1 MATSRVREQQP
12 IGTVQG
18 GPGARAPFP
27 QQPPFGPSGHGPAG
41 PGAAPRWSAGGPVP
55 PQRQAPY
62 PPPPRPPLPG
72 HHMPGPYAGGP
83 FGSGS
88 FTDGAFVTGSHAVV
102 PPATAE
108 DAAPE
113 ATAPRRSIL
122 PRVLMVLIPLLLLL
136 GPAFVASFNAATEV
150 ARPPAAGELP
160 GAVAAA
166 QPAAEDVKGLSGGLL
181 PRADGVQA
189 AGEDPVREER
199 TAVAAPAAPQQ
210 EGDTLTLVLSIV
222 MLALSLPLVGVAGT
236 TTWWMLHAWRTPDSL
251 KGTGFTRTP
260 AKRTHTFS
268 LLLPARHEQEVL
280 GDTIDALAK
289 QDHEAFEI
297 IVIIG
302 HDDPETLA
310 VAHAGARRHPSL
322 VQVVIDYSVPKN
334 KPKGLNTALPRCRG
348 EIIGV
353 FDAEDE
359 VHPGLL
365 KLVEGRF
372 EETGAS
378 VVQSGVQLMN
388 IHTTWWSMR
397 NCLEYYFWFRSR
409 LHFHSQ
415 QKFIPLGGNT
425 VFARAEVLRDFG
437 GWDAECLAEDCE
449 LGVRLSSA
457 GHQVAVAYDPEVVT
471 REETPD
477 TIKSWI
483 KQRTRW
489 CQGFLQVLRKGL
501 WKELPTRKQRMLA
514 RYTLWMPFLQAY
526 SGVMIPIS
534 LITMFVVKVPL
545 AVTLLSFVP
554 LVPTVISMAVEAA
567 GLEEFGRS
575 FGVKI
580 RFRDYARLILGAF
593 PYQVMLSFASIR
605 AVVRE
610 ARGQVGWEK
619 TEHAGVHRKPAAS
632 TP

>member
-1 MATSRVREQQP
+1 MATSRVQQP
-12 IGTVQG
+12 QQQPV
-18 GPGARAPFP
+18 GPGRAHA
-27 QQPPFGPSGHGPAG
+27 QQRPP
-41 PGAAPRWSAGGPVP
+41 RPVP
-55 PQRQAPY
+55 PPHRTPPHRAPQQWGPHPGGPQPGNRRLVY
-62 PPPPRPPLPG
+62 PALPPRPGHLGSFDTGSYPVPVWDGPTPPPPPPSAPA
-72 HHMPGPYAGGP
+72 P
-83 FGSGS
+83 
-88 FTDGAFVTGSHAVV
+88 V
-102 PPATAE
+102 PA
-108 DAAPE
+108 AAPPP
-113 ATAPRRSIL
+113 APRRRIL
-122 PRVLMVLIPLLLLL
+122 PRVAMIVIPLLVLL
-136 GPAFVASFNAATEV
+136 GPAFVSAFHDAGGTT
-150 ARPPAAGELP
+150 RPPAAGALP
-160 GAVAAA
+160 AVPDAPQA
-166 QPAAEDVKGLSGGLL
+166 PAPDVKGLSGGLL

-189 AGEDPVREER
+189 AGADPVREER
-199 TAVAAPAAPQQ
+199 TAVAAPPAPQLPQ
-210 EGDTLTLVLSIV
+210 SGTLTLVLSIV
-222 MLALSLPLVGVAGT
+222 MLALSVPLAGVAGT

-251 KGTGFTRTP
+251 KGTGFTRKP

-280 GDTIDALAK
+280 GDTIDALAR

-302 HDDPETLA
+302 HDDPETMA
-310 VAHAGARRHPSL
+310 VAHAAARRHPEL

-388 IHTTWWSMR
+388 IQTTWWSLR

-409 LHFHSQ
+409 LHFHSE

-425 VFARAEVLRDFG
+425 VFARATVLRDFG

-457 GHQVAVAYDPEVVT
+457 GHEVAVAYDPEVVT

-477 TIKSWI
+477 TIKSLV

-534 LITMFVVKVPL
+534 LVTMFVVKVPL

-580 RFRDYARLILGAF
+580 RFRDYAKLILGAF
-593 PYQVMLSFASIR
+593 PYQVLLSFSSIR

-619 TEHAGVHRKPAAS
+619 TEHAGIHRKPAPTS
-632 TP
+632 

>member
-1 MATSRVREQQP
+1 VLGESGYRSEEDAMQAFGQQP
-12 IGTVQG
+12 TG
-18 GPGARAPFP
+18 GR
-27 QQPPFGPSGHGPAG
+27 
-41 PGAAPRWSAGGPVP
+41 PGAAPQGPARPVAPVVRPAAQMNHPSYAGRPPVAAQSARPVP
-55 PQRQAPY
+55 PAP
-62 PPPPRPPLPG
+62 PA
-72 HHMPGPYAGGP
+72 PGPAAER
-83 FGSGS
+83 SGWR
-88 FTDGAFVTGSHAVV
+88 
-102 PPATAE
+102 
-108 DAAPE
+108 
-113 ATAPRRSIL
+113 PRRL
-122 PRVLMVLIPLLLLL
+122 LVLLVPLVLLLV
-136 GPAFVASFNAATEV
+136 PAFISGLGDSMGTAA
-150 ARPPAAGELP
+150 PPAAGPLP
-160 GAVAAA
+160 ATTAAA
-166 QPAAEDVKGLSGGLL
+166 QPAPDDTAGVSGGLL

-189 AGEDPVREER
+189 AGKDSPQA
-199 TAVAAPAAPQQ
+199 TAATPPPAPDEPQS
-210 EGDTLTLVLSIV
+210 GTLTLVLSAV
-222 MLALSLPLVGVAGT
+222 MLLLALPLTFVAVT
-236 TTWWMLHAWRTPDSL
+236 TTWWMLTAWRTPDAL
-251 KGTGFTRTP
+251 KGTGFTRRN
-260 AKRTHTFS
+260 AFRTHTFS

-280 GDTIDALAK
+280 GDTIDALAR
-289 QDHEAFEI
+289 QDHDAFEI

-310 VAHAGARRHPSL
+310 VAHAAARRHPSL
-322 VQVVIDYSVPKN
+322 VQVVIDYNVPKN

-365 KLVEGRF
+365 KLVEARF

-388 IHTTWWSMR
+388 VHTTWWSMR

-409 LHFHSQ
+409 LHFHSR

-425 VFARAEVLRDFG
+425 VFARAEVLREFN
-437 GWDAECLAEDCE
+437 GWDQECLAEDCE

-477 TIKSWI
+477 TIKSWV

-501 WKELPTRKQRMLA
+501 WKELPTRRQRLLA

-534 LITMFVVKVPL
+534 VASMVLVKVPL
-545 AVTLLSFVP
+545 PVTLLSFVP
-554 LVPTVISMAVEAA
+554 LVPTIVCMAVEAA

-575 FGVKI
+575 FKVKI
-580 RFRDYARLILGAF
+580 RAWDYVRLILGAF
-593 PYQVMLSFASIR
+593 PYQVLLSVASIR

-619 TEHAGVHRKPAAS
+619 TEHAGVHRQNAARS
-632 TP
+632 AA

>member
-1 MATSRVREQQP
+1 M
-12 IGTVQG
+12 
-18 GPGARAPFP
+18 
-27 QQPPFGPSGHGPAG
+27 
-41 PGAAPRWSAGGPVP
+41 
-55 PQRQAPY
+55 
-62 PPPPRPPLPG
+62 
-72 HHMPGPYAGGP
+72 
-83 FGSGS
+83 
-88 FTDGAFVTGSHAVV
+88 
-102 PPATAE
+102 
-108 DAAPE
+108 
-113 ATAPRRSIL
+113 
-122 PRVLMVLIPLLLLL
+122 
-136 GPAFVASFNAATEV
+136 
-150 ARPPAAGELP
+150 
-160 GAVAAA
+160 
-166 QPAAEDVKGLSGGLL
+166 
-181 PRADGVQA
+181 
-189 AGEDPVREER
+189 
-199 TAVAAPAAPQQ
+199 
-210 EGDTLTLVLSIV
+210 
-222 MLALSLPLVGVAGT
+222 
-236 TTWWMLHAWRTPDSL
+236 
-251 KGTGFTRTP
+251 
-260 AKRTHTFS
+260 
-268 LLLPARHEQEVL
+268 
-280 GDTIDALAK
+280 
-289 QDHEAFEI
+289 
-297 IVIIG
+297 
-302 HDDPETLA
+302 A
-310 VAHAGARRHPSL
+310 VAHAAARRHPTL

-348 EIIGV
+348 EIVGV

-388 IHTTWWSMR
+388 IQTTWWSLR

-409 LHFHSQ
+409 LHFHAQ

-425 VFARAEVLRDFG
+425 VFAKASVLREFG

-477 TIKSWI
+477 TIPSLV

-526 SGVMIPIS
+526 SGVMIPVS
-534 LITMFVVKVPL
+534 LVTMFLVKVPL

-580 RFRDYARLILGAF
+580 RFRDYARLLLGAF
-593 PYQVMLSFASIR
+593 PYQVLLSFSSIR

-619 TEHAGVHRKPAAS
+619 TAHSGAHRNTAPVH
-632 TP
+632 

>member
-1 MATSRVREQQP
+1 MQTSRQHMPSGMVRFGPAARPLAPRPRSAVRPVAALPAPVVPAAPQAQPASPPGTGRATSEAK
-12 IGTVQG
+12 
-18 GPGARAPFP
+18 PGRRR
-27 QQPPFGPSGHGPAG
+27 SVW
-41 PGAAPRWSAGGPVP
+41 R
-55 PQRQAPY
+55 
-62 PPPPRPPLPG
+62 
-72 HHMPGPYAGGP
+72 
-83 FGSGS
+83 
-88 FTDGAFVTGSHAVV
+88 
-102 PPATAE
+102 
-108 DAAPE
+108 
-113 ATAPRRSIL
+113 PRRIL
-122 PRVLMVLIPLLLLL
+122 LLLVPFVLLL
-136 GPAFVASFNAATEV
+136 GPAFVSGLHGSDGTGA
-150 ARPPAAGELP
+150 PPAAGAIP
-160 GAVAAA
+160 AAA
-166 QPAAEDVKGLSGGLL
+166 ARPVPAQDPRGLSGGLL
-181 PRADGVQA
+181 PRANGVQA
-189 AGEDPVREER
+189 AGQDPQRGNR
-199 TAVAAPAAPQQ
+199 AATPPPAPEQPQS
-210 EGDTLTLVLSIV
+210 GTLTLILSIV
-222 MLALSLPLVGVAGT
+222 MLALSAPLTFVAIT
-236 TTWWMLHAWRTPDSL
+236 TTWWMLTAWRTPDAL
-251 KGTGFTRTP
+251 KGTGFTRRN
-260 AKRTHTFS
+260 ASRTHTFS

-280 GDTIDALAK
+280 ADTIDALAR

-302 HDDPETLA
+302 HDDPETMA
-310 VAHAGARRHPSL
+310 VAHAAARRHPQL
-322 VQVVIDYSVPKN
+322 VQVVIDYNVPKN

-359 VHPGLL
+359 VHTGLL
-365 KLVEGRF
+365 KLVEARF

-388 IHTTWWSMR
+388 VHTTWWSMR

-409 LHFHSQ
+409 LHFHSR

-437 GWDAECLAEDCE
+437 GWDQECLAEDCE

-457 GHQVAVAYDPEVVT
+457 GHLVAVAYDPEVVT

-477 TIKSWI
+477 TVASWI

-501 WKELPTRKQRMLA
+501 WKQLPTRRQRLLA

-534 LITMFVVKVPL
+534 LVSMLVVKVPL
-545 AVTLLSFVP
+545 PVTLLSFVP
-554 LVPTVISMAVEAA
+554 LVPTVVSMAVEAA

-575 FGVKI
+575 FDMKI
-580 RFRDYARLILGAF
+580 RAWDYVRLILGAF
-593 PYQVMLSFASIR
+593 PYQVLLSIASIR

-619 TEHAGVHRKPAAS
+619 TEHAGVHRQAA
-632 TP
+632 TV

>member
-1 MATSRVREQQP
+1 MQPSRQHTTTEPVR
-12 IGTVQG
+12 
-18 GPGARAPFP
+18 
-27 QQPPFGPSGHGPAG
+27 S
-41 PGAAPRWSAGGPVP
+41 
-55 PQRQAPY
+55 
-62 PPPPRPPLPG
+62 
-72 HHMPGPYAGGP
+72 GP
-83 FGSGS
+83 FVS
-88 FTDGAFVTGSHAVV
+88 
-102 PPATAE
+102 
-108 DAAPE
+108 
-113 ATAPRRSIL
+113 APRRPPPASAAPSIPTRPGRR
-122 PRVLMVLIPLLLLL
+122 PRRILLLLVPLVLLL
-136 GPAFVASFNAATEV
+136 GPAFATGLHGV
-150 ARPPAAGELP
+150 GGTGAPPAAGAIP
-160 GAVAAA
+160 AAPTHAAA
-166 QPAAEDVKGLSGGLL
+166 PAPDVHGLSGGLL

-189 AGEDPVREER
+189 AGRDQPRDR
-199 TAVAAPAAPQQ
+199 AVTPPPGTGKPQ
-210 EGDTLTLVLSIV
+210 DSTLTLSLSIV
-222 MLALSLPLVGVAGT
+222 MLALSAPLTFVAAT
-236 TTWWMLHAWRTPDSL
+236 STWWMLTAWRTPDAL
-251 KGTGFTRTP
+251 KGTGFTRRN
-260 AKRTHTFS
+260 ASRTHTFS

-280 GDTIDALAK
+280 ADTIDALAR
-289 QDHEAFEI
+289 QDHDAFEI

-302 HDDPETLA
+302 HDDPETMA
-310 VAHAGARRHPSL
+310 VAHAAARRHPKL
-322 VQVVIDYSVPKN
+322 VQVVIDYNMPKN

-365 KLVEGRF
+365 KLVEARF

-388 IHTTWWSMR
+388 VHTTWWSMR

-409 LHFHSQ
+409 LHFHSE

-425 VFARAEVLRDFG
+425 VFARAGVLRDFG
-437 GWDAECLAEDCE
+437 GWDQECLAEDCE

-477 TIKSWI
+477 TIPSWV

-501 WKELPTRKQRMLA
+501 WKQLPTRRQRMLA

-534 LITMFVVKVPL
+534 LVSMLVVKVPL
-545 AVTLLSFVP
+545 PVTLLSFVP
-554 LVPTVISMAVEAA
+554 LVPTIVSMAVEAA
-567 GLEEFGRS
+567 GLEEFGRT
-575 FGVKI
+575 FKVKI
-580 RFRDYARLILGAF
+580 RTWDYVRLILGAF
-593 PYQVMLSFASIR
+593 PYQVLLSVASIR

-619 TEHAGVHRKPAAS
+619 TEHAGVHRQTPATS
-632 TP
+632 

>member
-1 MATSRVREQQP
+1 MQTRRQHMTSGPAPAGPFVSGPPPTR
-12 IGTVQG
+12 G
-18 GPGARAPFP
+18 GPGG
-27 QQPPFGPSGHGPAG
+27 PPAWEDPRPAG
-41 PGAAPRWSAGGPVP
+41 GGLALAPRPTPVWATP
-55 PQRQAPY
+55 SPSYPAPA
-62 PPPPRPPLPG
+62 PRPPAPLVIDPAAQ
-72 HHMPGPYAGGP
+72 PQPAQP
-83 FGSGS
+83 QLQL
-88 FTDGAFVTGSHAVV
+88 A
-102 PPATAE
+102 PPQTQPVRPQPVQLKPAQPKPAQETSS
-108 DAAPE
+108 PWR
-113 ATAPRRSIL
+113 PRR
-122 PRVLMVLIPLLLLL
+122 LLLILVPLVLL
-136 GPAFVASFNAATEV
+136 FGPAFVSGLHGADGTAT
-150 ARPPAAGELP
+150 PPAAGVIP
-160 GAVAAA
+160 AAA
-166 QPAAEDVKGLSGGLL
+166 APATAAPDVHGLSGGLL

-189 AGEDPVREER
+189 AGQDQPRDNRATPLPTGPEE
-199 TAVAAPAAPQQ
+199 PQS
-210 EGDTLTLVLSIV
+210 GTLTLVLSIV
-222 MLALSLPLVGVAGT
+222 MLVLSLPLTFVACT
-236 TTWWMLHAWRTPDSL
+236 TTWWMLTAWRTPDAL
-251 KGTGFTRTP
+251 KGTGFTRRN
-260 AKRTHTFS
+260 ASRTHTFS

-280 GDTIDALAK
+280 ADTIDALAR
-289 QDHEAFEI
+289 QDHDAFEI

-302 HDDPETLA
+302 HDDPETMA
-310 VAHAGARRHPSL
+310 VAHAAARRHPKL
-322 VQVVIDYSVPKN
+322 VQVVIDYNVPKN

-365 KLVEGRF
+365 KLVEARF

-388 IHTTWWSMR
+388 VHTTWWSMR

-409 LHFHSQ
+409 LHFHSE

-437 GWDAECLAEDCE
+437 GWDQECLAEDCE

-477 TIKSWI
+477 TIKSWV

-501 WKELPTRKQRMLA
+501 WKELPTRRQRLLA

-534 LITMFVVKVPL
+534 LVSMLVVKVPL
-545 AVTLLSFVP
+545 PVTLLSFVP
-554 LVPTVISMAVEAA
+554 LVPTIVSMAVEAA

-575 FGVKI
+575 FKVKI
-580 RFRDYARLILGAF
+580 RAWDYVRLVLGAF
-593 PYQVMLSFASIR
+593 PYQVLLSIASIR

-619 TEHAGVHRKPAAS
+619 TEHAGVHRQAAAS
-632 TP
+632 S